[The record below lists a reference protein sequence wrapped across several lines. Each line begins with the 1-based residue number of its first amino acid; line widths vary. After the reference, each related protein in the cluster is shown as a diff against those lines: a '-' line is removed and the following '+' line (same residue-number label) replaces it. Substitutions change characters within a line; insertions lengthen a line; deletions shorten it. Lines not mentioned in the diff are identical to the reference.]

1 MNRPLP
7 ELAAAA
13 PADAWAFTLPGTAA
27 RLTVRRR
34 AALMQEIA
42 GRLSR
47 RQGFALATLNLDH
60 LVKLRH
66 DPAFAK
72 AYAAQDLVTAD
83 GNPVVWLAGLAG
95 EKVELIPG
103 ADLVDRLAG
112 LAAAE
117 GAPLALIGST
127 AETLAAAAA
136 RLEAAHPGLRIVLTH
151 APSPSFDPEGQ
162 EAAGVIRQLGASGAA
177 LAILALGA
185 PKQERFA
192 ARARS
197 ALPHCGFA
205 SLGAG
210 LDFTAGRRARAP
222 RLVRRLA
229 LEWLWR
235 LLQEPRRLGARY
247 WGCAALLPRLALAA
261 LAARR
266 SRENR
271 G

>member
-7 ELAAAA
+7 ELAPAE
-13 PADAWAFTLPGTAA
+13 PADAWAFALPGTAA
-27 RLTVRRR
+27 RMTVRRR
-34 AALMQEIA
+34 AALVDEVA
-42 GRLSR
+42 ARLAR

-60 LVKLRH
+60 LVKLRR
-66 DPAFAK
+66 DPTFAE
-72 AYAAQDLVTAD
+72 AYAAHDLVTAD

-95 EKVELIPG
+95 EEVELIPG
-103 ADLVDRLAG
+103 ADLVDTLAG

-117 GAPLALIGST
+117 GAPLALVGST
-127 AETLAAAAA
+127 AETLERASA
-136 RLEAAHPGLRIVLTH
+136 RLKSAHPGLRIALTH
-151 APSPSFDPEGQ
+151 APSPDFDPEGA
-162 EAAGVIRQLGASGAA
+162 EAAAVIRQLDASGAA

-192 ARARS
+192 ARART

-222 RLVRRLA
+222 HLVRRLA
-229 LEWLWR
+229 LEWAWR
-235 LLQEPRRLGARY
+235 VAHEPRRLGKRY
-247 WGCAALLPRLALAA
+247 LACIALLPGLAFAA

-266 SRENR
+266 STEKQ